1 MMRLKKATGR
11 KVVSLAT
18 AETVGKISRFVIDV
32 PQRRISALV
41 LRKTDKH
48 GEILAWSDVTGFGD
62 DAVTV
67 ADVGVLS
74 EADGSMKEL
83 SDKDHQLI
91 GKRALST
98 RGDDLGE
105 IKDVEFDPST
115 GLLEQIHY
123 PDGTAR
129 GDSLVGIGTYAAV
142 LDID

>member
-1 MMRLKKATGR
+1 MRLKKATGL

-18 AETVGKISRFVIDV
+18 AETIGKVSRFVIDV

-48 GEILAWSDVTGFGD
+48 GEILAWSDITGFGD

-67 ADVGVLS
+67 ADVEVLS
-74 EADGSMKEL
+74 VADGPMKEL
-83 SDKDHQLI
+83 SDKDYQLI

-105 IKDVEFDPST
+105 VKDVDFDPST

-129 GDSLVGIGTYAAV
+129 GDALVGIGTYAAV

>member
-1 MMRLKKATGR
+1 MRVKNATGR
-11 KVVSLAT
+11 KVVSLAS
-18 AETVGKISRFVIDV
+18 AESIGKISRFVIDV

-48 GEILAWSDVTGFGD
+48 GEILAWNDINGFGD

-67 ADVGVLS
+67 ADVAVLS
-74 EADGSMKEL
+74 EADGATKEF
-83 SDKDHQLI
+83 SGKDYQLV

-105 IKDVEFDPST
+105 VEDVDFDAKT
-115 GLLEQIHY
+115 GLLERIY
-123 PDGTAR
+123 YADGTAR
-129 GDSLVGIGTYAAV
+129 GDALVGIGTYAAV